1 MDELDV
7 LRKEIDDIDRELVF
21 LFEKRMETVL
31 KIGEYKSK
39 RNMPVL
45 DSSREE
51 YVIDKSIKYLTD
63 KTLENYLKDFLI
75 NLIEISKRLQKR
87 K

>member
-1 MDELDV
+1 M
-7 LRKEIDDIDRELVF
+7 K
-21 LFEKRMETVL
+21 TVL

-51 YVIDKSIKYLTD
+51 YVINKSIKYLTD
-63 KTLENYLKDFLI
+63 KTLKNYLKEFLI